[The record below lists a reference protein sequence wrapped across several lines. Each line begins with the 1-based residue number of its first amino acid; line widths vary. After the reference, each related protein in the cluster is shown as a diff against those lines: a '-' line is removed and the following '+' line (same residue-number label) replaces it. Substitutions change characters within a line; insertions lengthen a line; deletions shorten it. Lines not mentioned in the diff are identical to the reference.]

1 MADVTTL
8 LQELRR
14 SQDRL
19 RKEVLNGQA
28 MILSELR
35 SLHDF
40 WKDQLGIGQS
50 LPSRPLDADRDVLD
64 VVARGADR
72 EVDSGRFGPDGLSK
86 DVEEFTESVV
96 GSLEGR
102 PVAEIKNIEGLTSV
116 FADDLERRA
125 KWPLQ
130 PRRAARP
137 PGDGRTVRF
146 AP

>member
-86 DVEEFTESVV
+86 DVEEFTESV
-96 GSLEGR
+96 
-102 PVAEIKNIEGLTSV
+102 IKNIEGLTSV